1 MKQMSFLR
9 VGGLRVGGLRVRCL
23 RVSGFSVGP
32 VALLLIAL
40 SASALAACG
49 ASPNSATGKTQ
60 VVAALYP
67 LAEAA
72 RWVGGDVVS
81 VMDLTPPGAEPH
93 DLELTSNQV
102 DAISDADLAIVTG
115 GAFQPSV
122 EDAARQRSGPTLI
135 AIKSPGI
142 TGRDPHVWLDP
153 KTMSM
158 VVNSTAAAL
167 AKVDAPH
174 ANAYKNRANATNK
187 RLDALDLDMT
197 TALAKCD
204 RRVIV
209 TSHDAFDRLG
219 KRYGIKVESIA
230 GFSPEEDPNPRRIA
244 ELADLVKKNGVTVI
258 FTEELVSPRVA
269 EVLAR
274 EVGFGT
280 EVLSPIE
287 GLSPEAAKRGDD
299 YFSLMR
305 SNLRQLKRALG
316 CVSR

>member
-1 MKQMSFLR
+1 MKR
-9 VGGLRVGGLRVRCL
+9 RRGLRVRGL
-23 RVSGFSVGP
+23 RVRGLRVAP
-32 VALLLIAL
+32 LALLLIL
-40 SASALAACG
+40 VTASTLAACG
-49 ASPNSATGKTQ
+49 GSADSASGETQ
-60 VVAALYP
+60 VVAAFYP

-72 RWVGGDVVS
+72 RWVGGDLVS
-81 VMDLTPPGAEPH
+81 VTDLTPPGAEPH
-93 DLELTSNQV
+93 DLELTSKQV

-122 EDAARQRSGPTLI
+122 EDAARQRSAPTLI

-142 TGRDPHVWLDP
+142 MGNDPHVWLDP
-153 KTMSM
+153 RAMAL
-158 VVNSTAAAL
+158 VVNSTAEAL

-174 ANAYKNRANATNK
+174 AKTYKNRAIAANK
-187 RLDALDLDMT
+187 RLDALDLEMAT
-197 TALAKCD
+197 GLANCD

-244 ELADLVKKNGVTVI
+244 ELADLVKKDGVTVI
-258 FTEELVSPRVA
+258 FTEELVSPRVS

-274 EVGFGT
+274 EVGVGT

-287 GLSPEAAKRGDD
+287 GLSPEAAESGDN

-305 SNLRQLKRALG
+305 RNLRQLERALG

>member
-1 MKQMSFLR
+1 MKQMRVLR
-9 VGGLRVGGLRVRCL
+9 MRGLREGGLRM
-23 RVSGFSVGP
+23 GP
-32 VALLLIAL
+32 VAALLIAL
-40 SASALAACG
+40 SASALSACG
-49 ASPNSATGKTQ
+49 ASPDAASGKTQ
-60 VVAALYP
+60 VVAAFYP

-72 RWVGGDVVS
+72 RWVGGDLVS
-81 VMDLTPPGAEPH
+81 VSDLTPPGAEPH
-93 DLELTSNQV
+93 DLELTANQV
-102 DAISDADLAIVTG
+102 DAIRDADLAVVTG

-122 EDAARQRSGPTLI
+122 EDAARQRGGPTLI

-142 TGRDPHVWLDP
+142 KGSDPHVWLDP
-153 KTMSM
+153 KTMSL

-167 AKVDAPH
+167 AKVDPEH
-174 ANAYKNRANATNK
+174 SQAYKRRAIATNN
-187 RLDALDLDMT
+187 RLEALDLEMA
-197 TALAKCD
+197 TALAECD

-219 KRYGIKVESIA
+219 ARYRIRVESIA
-230 GFSPEEDPNPRRIA
+230 GFSPEEEPNPRRIA
-244 ELADLVKKNGVTVI
+244 ELSDLVKKDGVTVI

-274 EVGFGT
+274 EVGVGT

-305 SNLRQLKRALG
+305 RNLRQLQRALG